1 MPRRINLKGRTL
13 AILGA
18 VVALVVGGFGA
29 ASLASASGS
38 VTTLCAKSGTRQVYD
53 FSPCPAGFFS
63 IAVGSGSVGVTA
75 PQPTVTVT
83 ATPTTVGGSGGSA
96 AAGTFLIEGNTPK
109 TVPTIVTVTAPE
121 AWFSANP
128 DAYTETFST
137 NAASAPIGKTITVKP
152 LTGVEPLADYPPAT
166 GSPSPSTSP
175 GSTINPSIGYTGLA
189 RPSNG
194 SSERTFA
201 VWTSGF
207 KAGESFSLTIGV
219 TDNP

>member
-128 DAYTETFST
+128 DAFTETFST

-152 LTGVEPLADYPPAT
+152 LAGVEPLADYP
-166 GSPSPSTSP
+166 
-175 GSTINPSIGYTGLA
+175 INPSIGYTGLA